1 MKFLSGNVAAIDL
14 GITSEISIITIVT
27 IADAIPT
34 FTPISIAKIVT
45 SVGKIIFA
53 TLLPI
58 NIVVINSLGLSNNF
72 VKPCALRS
80 PFFSFSLKL
89 SAIRGC

>member
-1 MKFLSGNVAAIDL
+1 MIGYTSFEILSGNVAAIDL

-45 SVGKIIFA
+45 SVGKIIFY
-53 TLLPI
+53 
-58 NIVVINSLGLSNNF
+58 IVTEYSSDKFTWFI
-72 VKPCALRS
+72 
-80 PFFSFSLKL
+80 
-89 SAIRGC
+89 

>member
-1 MKFLSGNVAAIDL
+1 MNDRYTSFEILSGNVAAIDL

-80 PFFSFSLKL
+80 PF
-89 SAIRGC
+89 

>member
-1 MKFLSGNVAAIDL
+1 MIGYTSFEILSGNVAAIDL

-27 IADAIPT
+27 IADAIPIHS
-34 FTPISIAKIVT
+34 ISIAKIVT

-80 PFFSFSLKL
+80 PF
-89 SAIRGC
+89 

>member
-1 MKFLSGNVAAIDL
+1 MIGYTSFEILSGNVAAIDL

-58 NIVVINSLGLSNNF
+58 NIVVINSLDLSNNF

-80 PFFSFSLKL
+80 PF
-89 SAIRGC
+89 

>member
-1 MKFLSGNVAAIDL
+1 MIGYTSFEILSGNVAAIDL

-58 NIVVINSLGLSNNF
+58 NIVVINSLDLSNNF

-80 PFFSFSLKL
+80 PFLASV
-89 SAIRGC
+89 